1 MKPKKNFIYPIIV
14 AVLAGLLL
22 LSHLS
27 TTVFAQPGT
36 ATDPLVTQR
45 YVDELIADLQ
55 AQINT
60 LQNQINAG
68 GGTGQPTG
76 GGGITAAERTAI
88 VNEILLTMGDSQVI
102 PFTPVFVP
110 RGSTLIANAGVEFI
124 LRSGSANVIAGP
136 NGLVDIT
143 AGRDI
148 ANGQAV
154 SRNHLML
161 VPATDGR
168 GLNFLSDSWIMIK
181 GGFVIAGQ

>member
-1 MKPKKNFIYPIIV
+1 MKPRKNIVYPIVV
-14 AVLAGLLL
+14 AILAGALL

-36 ATDPLVTQR
+36 ASDPLVTQR

-55 AQINT
+55 AQINS
-60 LQNQINAG
+60 LQNQINTG
-68 GGTGQPTG
+68 GGSSQPV
-76 GGGITAAERTAI
+76 GGGITSAERTAI
-88 VNEILLTMGDSQVI
+88 VNEILLTMGESQVI

-110 RGSTLIANAGVEFI
+110 RGSTLIANAGVEII

-136 NGLVDIT
+136 NGLVDVT

-154 SRNHLML
+154 SRNHLIL

-181 GGFVIAGQ
+181 GGFIIAN

>member
-1 MKPKKNFIYPIIV
+1 MKSKKNIAYFITIGL
-14 AVLAGLLL
+14 LAGALL

-36 ATDPLVTQR
+36 ASDPLVTQR

-55 AQINT
+55 AQINA
-60 LQNQINAG
+60 LQSQIG
-68 GGTGQPTG
+68 PGSTGQPVG
-76 GGGITAAERTAI
+76 SVGITAAERTAI
-88 VNEILLTMGDSQVI
+88 VNEILLTVGESQVI

-110 RGSTLIANAGVEFI
+110 RGSTLIANAGAEII

-148 ANGQAV
+148 ANGEAL

-181 GGFVIAGQ
+181 GGFVIANQ